1 MLVFRVS
8 VAVICFWYFL
18 RKSYV
23 LTTEVS
29 EWDCLEWMLLSFPH
43 IVIIIFWTFADVE
56 GNLGLILWCLVFVP
70 MPFSVHIVNSK
81 IRAKREF
88 EKKDD
93 DRWNFKIK

>member
-29 EWDCLEWMLLSFPH
+29 EWDCLEWMLLS
-43 IVIIIFWTFADVE
+43 FADVE